1 LRVNGETRREDVRH
15 PAQMII
21 VNTFLD
27 GYGHPSSQ
35 QFKGQMEDISLG
47 GLSLLI
53 RISKKE
59 NARLLLGR
67 GLISFLPVRSNEA
80 RERRG
85 EIVGVTLQDYVD
97 KDYRV
102 HVRFNEPMGAADL
115 KTILQQ
121 WRK

>member
-1 LRVNGETRREDVRH
+1 MVIINTLLDV
-15 PAQMII
+15 
-21 VNTFLD
+21 
-27 GYGHPSSQ
+27 YGQPSSQ

-67 GLISFLPVRSNEA
+67 GLISFLPVGSNET

-85 EIVGVTLQDYVD
+85 EIVGVSLQDYVD
-97 KDYRV
+97 KDYRI
-102 HVRFNEPMGAADL
+102 HVRFDEPMGAADL
-115 KTILQQ
+115 KTILLPLRQV
-121 WRK
+121 RT